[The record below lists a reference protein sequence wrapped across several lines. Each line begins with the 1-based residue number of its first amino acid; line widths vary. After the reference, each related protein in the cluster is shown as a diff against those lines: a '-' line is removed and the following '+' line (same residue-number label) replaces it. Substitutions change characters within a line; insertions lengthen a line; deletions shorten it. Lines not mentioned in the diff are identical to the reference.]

1 MTRLATTISDH
12 AHPKTFSSTF
22 NLCGFV
28 LTHKKKWGYFI
39 DLFWRYGWFKR
50 YCNLFD
56 WEYFGPYLKNKIF
69 PKYEICTGTQNII
82 HGFLATCQKLNK
94 NNDTIPR
101 KHLDRK
107 TEGQT
112 EGRMEG
118 QSNPIW
124 MDPFRYHQGSK
135 KLVTKDEKINY
146 LVLKPN
152 YHATKWF
159 CGKLP
164 AIKMKKTKVVMK
176 KPVYFRLEQNWDAWV
191 KKYADDVIK
200 LCYIDASYT

>member
-1 MTRLATTISDH
+1 
-12 AHPKTFSSTF
+12 
-22 NLCGFV
+22 
-28 LTHKKKWGYFI
+28 
-39 DLFWRYGWFKR
+39 
-50 YCNLFD
+50 
-56 WEYFGPYLKNKIF
+56 
-69 PKYEICTGTQNII
+69 
-82 HGFLATCQKLNK
+82 
-94 NNDTIPR
+94 
-101 KHLDRK
+101 
-107 TEGQT
+107 
-112 EGRMEG
+112 
-118 QSNPIW
+118 
-124 MDPFRYHQGSK
+124 MDPFRCHQGSK